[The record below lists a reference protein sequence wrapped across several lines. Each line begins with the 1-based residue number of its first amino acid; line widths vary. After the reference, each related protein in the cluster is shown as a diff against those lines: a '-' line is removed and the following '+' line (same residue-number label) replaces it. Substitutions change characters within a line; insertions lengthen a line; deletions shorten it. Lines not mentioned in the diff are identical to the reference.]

1 MTKIELSQM
10 SIEQK
15 LQVMEL
21 LWDDLC
27 HEKPALV
34 SPQWHGELLQQ
45 RLEESRLNP
54 DRFIDWPDAKRVIA
68 KKINEN

>member
-15 LQVMEL
+15 LQTMEL

-27 HEKPALV
+27 HETTSMT
-34 SPQWHGELLQQ
+34 SPQWHGELLQH
-45 RLEESRLNP
+45 RFIESLLNP
-54 DRFIDWPDAKRVIA
+54 GKFINWSDTKRVIA

>member
-1 MTKIELSQM
+1 MTLIELSQM

-15 LQVMEL
+15 LQTMEL

-27 HEKPALV
+27 RETSMI

-45 RLEESRLNP
+45 RLEGSRLNR
-54 DRFIDWPDAKRVIA
+54 DKFIDWSDAKQVIA